1 MQAHLIRENQRDQ
14 RLSFS
19 FPFPS
24 LPCVPWATLFSGEPY
39 LEAFADIFVNIPL
52 AKPLPLA
59 YFQIMAKQ
67 KRSPHAEFFVDI
79 IGRKDNARNLLK
91 KALPEDV
98 RKHLDL
104 ESLIVEKGSYVDED
118 QRNHFSDLVFS
129 VNLKNGEST
138 KVYCL
143 FEHKSTPEV
152 MVSLQVL
159 RYMVLEWNNILK
171 QKDAIVRKLPPIIP
185 IVVYQGHPGWNIGRD
200 FHGIIDFPSD
210 SFKTFIPDFKYLLWD
225 FSGVDDKELQDALI
239 LRYYVLICKAL
250 GSDDLPD
257 YLFELVEAFYRTLGS
272 RSAIEYIEIFFR
284 YIAKSSEKVSRQDF
298 ENALKKLPHGGERV
312 MNTLAEQW
320 MQEGA
325 QRVLKKKDQWI
336 NEGELKARHEL
347 LAKTLNSRFDVVKP
361 NIVQSINSLQ
371 EVEVLD
377 YLFNM
382 AFKASSIEE
391 FETYLNEV
399 K

>member
-1 MQAHLIRENQRDQ
+1 VVI
-14 RLSFS
+14 
-19 FPFPS
+19 
-24 LPCVPWATLFSGEPY
+24 LFSGEPY

-210 SFKTFIPDFKYLLWD
+210 SFKPFIPDFKYLLWD

>member
-1 MQAHLIRENQRDQ
+1 
-14 RLSFS
+14 
-19 FPFPS
+19 
-24 LPCVPWATLFSGEPY
+24 
-39 LEAFADIFVNIPL
+39 
-52 AKPLPLA
+52 
-59 YFQIMAKQ
+59 
-67 KRSPHAEFFVDI
+67 
-79 IGRKDNARNLLK
+79 
-91 KALPEDV
+91 
-98 RKHLDL
+98 
-104 ESLIVEKGSYVDED
+104 
-118 QRNHFSDLVFS
+118 
-129 VNLKNGEST
+129 
-138 KVYCL
+138 
-143 FEHKSTPEV
+143 
-152 MVSLQVL
+152 
-159 RYMVLEWNNILK
+159 
-171 QKDAIVRKLPPIIP
+171 
-185 IVVYQGHPGWNIGRD
+185 
-200 FHGIIDFPSD
+200 
-210 SFKTFIPDFKYLLWD
+210 
-225 FSGVDDKELQDALI
+225 
-239 LRYYVLICKAL
+239 LICKAL

-320 MQEGA
+320 KTEG
-325 QRVLKKKDQWI
+325 REEILKKKDQWI

>member
-1 MQAHLIRENQRDQ
+1 
-14 RLSFS
+14 
-19 FPFPS
+19 
-24 LPCVPWATLFSGEPY
+24 
-39 LEAFADIFVNIPL
+39 
-52 AKPLPLA
+52 
-59 YFQIMAKQ
+59 MAKQ

-129 VNLKNGEST
+129 VNLKNGELT

-171 QKDAIVRKLPPIIP
+171 QKDAIVRKLAPIIP
-185 IVVYQGHPGWNIGRD
+185 IVVYQGHPKWNVGRD
-200 FHGIIDFPSD
+200 FHGIIDFPAD

-257 YLFELVEAFYRTLGS
+257 YLFELVEAFYKTLGS
-272 RSAIEYIEIFFR
+272 KTALEYIEIFFR
-284 YIAKSSEKVSRQDF
+284 YIAKSSEKVSKKDF
-298 ENALKKLPHGGERV
+298 ENALKKLSHGGEQV

-320 MQEGA
+320 KTEG
-325 QRVLKKKDQWI
+325 REEVLNKKDQWI
-336 NEGELKARHEL
+336 NEGELKNAQEML
-347 LAKTLNSRFDVVKP
+347 LEALSEKFGTVDFSTVNRIKTIDSRTTLKMLFK
-361 NIVQSINSLQ
+361 QSFRVETLEDFKEQLQ
-371 EVEVLD
+371 
-377 YLFNM
+377 M
-382 AFKASSIEE
+382 A
-391 FETYLNEV
+391 TDN
-399 K
+399 

>member
-1 MQAHLIRENQRDQ
+1 
-14 RLSFS
+14 
-19 FPFPS
+19 
-24 LPCVPWATLFSGEPY
+24 
-39 LEAFADIFVNIPL
+39 
-52 AKPLPLA
+52 
-59 YFQIMAKQ
+59 
-67 KRSPHAEFFVDI
+67 
-79 IGRKDNARNLLK
+79 
-91 KALPEDV
+91 
-98 RKHLDL
+98 
-104 ESLIVEKGSYVDED
+104 
-118 QRNHFSDLVFS
+118 
-129 VNLKNGEST
+129 
-138 KVYCL
+138 
-143 FEHKSTPEV
+143 

-210 SFKTFIPDFKYLLWD
+210 SFKPFIPDFKYLLWD